1 MQKTLSYA
9 TYLDKVYG
17 AFLGKTVIGTLG
29 APFEGIK
36 MPMALPFDR
45 AMIDAML
52 PNDDLDLQV
61 LWLDVVERH
70 GPDFT
75 SYDLHRR
82 FCACCDYSPGE
93 YAMMRKNYHRGIYPP
108 LSGSF
113 SNDFYIH
120 GMGCPIRSEIW
131 GCLSPLDPAR
141 AADFASRDGV
151 LDHKGDSVYAEQFLA
166 ALESAAFFESDLN
179 ALLDVGLRFV
189 PRDSRFYELVCDV
202 RAWCAKYG
210 DVKRVLRKILHKYGH
225 PDCTNMYENMGIA
238 LAALLLCDLDL
249 IRTGMAALNCGFD
262 TDCTCATVGAVIGL
276 IEGAEALMAK
286 YELSDDVRF
295 VLGVRSARRSD
306 RVKDLAEDIALLGS
320 HLSGEGIVGAPETAY
335 TFAPSQFPLRLSVT
349 YANDDPT
356 VSPDEPCRYT
366 LHAENLSDERVETVM
381 RVSLLG
387 KTAAQPIALSPK
399 ERVSHE
405 FVAVL
410 DAETK
415 AISDKN
421 MGEAVYMWNGEE
433 HRFAFGVVGAMPWKV
448 VGPIWRTDP
457 ICNTELLMKY
467 DLKYGDMIRDI
478 PYDGHR
484 SDIKRC
490 FHLNFAIDTDSEYM
504 AHDACFTP
512 FDEEADT
519 AFEESVWYQKRD
531 AFSLDELCGFRGPCV
546 FYLSREVICP
556 EDWEG
561 FVQVGHS
568 APFCLWIN
576 GERMAERKNCDTW
589 DAENVHL
596 EGVKLHRGVNRVL
609 LRLTRVNADA
619 KFNLSFSNRSSC
631 GTHYVELSA
640 VRPEY
645 FS

>member
-1 MQKTLSYA
+1 MNRTLSYS

-29 APFEGIK
+29 APFEGVK

-45 AMIDAML
+45 AMIEQQL

-82 FCACCDYSPGE
+82 FCECCDYSPGE
-93 YAMMRKNYHRGIYPP
+93 YAVMRKNYHRGIYPP

-113 SNDFYIH
+113 GNDFYVN

-131 GCLSPLDPAR
+131 ACLSPLDPAK
-141 AADFASRDGV
+141 AVDFASRDGV

-166 ALESAAFFESDLN
+166 ALESAAFLER
-179 ALLDVGLRFV
+179 DVHRLMDIGLQYV
-189 PRDSRFYELVCDV
+189 PRESRFYELVCDV
-202 RAWCAKYG
+202 RAWCERYG
-210 DVKRVLRKILHKYGH
+210 DGKRVLRKILHKYGH
-225 PDCTNMYENMGIA
+225 PDCTNLYENMGIA
-238 LAALLLCDLDL
+238 LSSLLLYDLDL
-249 IRTGMAALNCGFD
+249 IESGMAALNCGFD
-262 TDCTCATVGAVIGL
+262 TDCTCATVGAIIGL
-276 IEGAEALMAK
+276 IEGADGMMAK
-286 YELSDDVRF
+286 YRLSDDVRF
-295 VLGVRSARRSD
+295 VLGVRSHRRSD
-306 RVKDLAEDIALLGS
+306 RVRDLAEDIARLGA
-320 HLSGEGIVGAPETAY
+320 HLSGEGIVGAPKTEYA
-335 TFAPSQFPLRLSVT
+335 FVPSQYPLRFSVA
-349 YANDDPT
+349 YENDDPT
-356 VSPDEPCRYT
+356 VSPDTPCRFT
-366 LHAENLSDERVETVM
+366 LTVDNVASERVESALNVTA
-381 RVSLLG
+381 LG
-387 KTAAQPIALSPK
+387 KTETLSVRLAAGARASYD
-399 ERVSHE
+399 
-405 FVAVL
+405 FVAALDESVTVVSEKNLCTATYVL
-410 DAETK
+410 D
-415 AISDKN
+415 
-421 MGEAVYMWNGEE
+421 GEE
-433 HRFAFGVVGAMPWKV
+433 KRFDFGIVGAMPWKV

-457 ICNTELLMKY
+457 ICNTALLQQY
-467 DLKYGDMIRDI
+467 DLKYGDMLRDI

-484 SDIKRC
+484 SDVKRR

-504 AHDACFTP
+504 SHDACFTP
-512 FDEEADT
+512 LREDADT
-519 AFEESVWYQKRD
+519 AFEEGVWYQKQD
-531 AFSLDELCGFRGPCV
+531 AFTLDELCGFRGPCV

-576 GERMAERKNCDTW
+576 GERVAERKTCDTW

-596 EGVKLHRGVNRVL
+596 EGMRLHRGVNRIL

-631 GTHYVELSA
+631 GTHYVALSA
-640 VRPEY
+640 RHPAY
-645 FS
+645 FE